1 MNQQRSRR
9 FRAAQEAEE
18 REKEEEKLRDEFA
31 KQVGTVCV
39 CVCVC
44 VLWGAATQRW

>member
-31 KQVGTVCV
+31 KQV
-39 CVCVC
+39 CVC